1 MRSNAR
7 MFERLVFSSATFAGA
22 LIASS
27 ISAYAQEKV
36 RFGAPLP
43 ITGALAPEA
52 AKAQQGFDLWAERV
66 NEAGGIKI
74 GDRRLKVEMV
84 YVDYQ
89 SNTSRA
95 VQATESLITQD
106 KVDFLFSPFGS
117 GAAKA
122 ASTVSEK

>member
-7 MFERLVFSSATFAGA
+7 MFERLVFGSATFAGA

-27 ISAYAQEKV
+27 ISVYAQEKV

-66 NEAGGIKI
+66 NEAGGIKV
-74 GDRRLKVEMV
+74 GDRRLKVEMDRKV
-84 YVDYQ
+84 RYELDGGDRTKVR
-89 SNTSRA
+89 SF
-95 VQATESLITQD
+95 
-106 KVDFLFSPFGS
+106 KVDVEP
-117 GAAKA
+117 GALELCVPP
-122 ASTVSEK
+122 AS